1 MGSMPGYK
9 DPPKEHQFKPGK
21 DWRGNRGGRP
31 KGWGKLEQDVIDEL
45 NEDIPGTDAKG
56 KARKIAY
63 ARYLTQRL
71 KAKTAKKDAPFKEIL
86 SIVELIVKSG
96 TSERASN
103 VNVNLRTLPTIPV
116 DLKEFFVS
124 EGMPE
129 EEAVKLKRALLE
141 MLYPEG
147 EEVE

>member
-1 MGSMPGYK
+1 MANPDPSPTTRWSK
-9 DPPKEHQFKPGK
+9 DRQPTVY
-21 DWRGNRGGRP
+21 NGGRP

-45 NEDIPGTDAKG
+45 SEDISGTDVKG

-63 ARYLTQRL
+63 ARYLTGRL
-71 KAKTAKKDAPFKEIL
+71 KAKTLKEDAEFKTIM
-86 SIVELIVKSG
+86 SVVELIVKSG

-103 VNVNLRTLPTIPV
+103 VNINLRTLPTIPV

-124 EGMPE
+124 KGMPE
-129 EEAVKLKRALLE
+129 EEAEKMQEALLD
-141 MLYPEG
+141 MMFPEG